1 MNKLT
6 TFCVHLGLKILI
18 RILARKKMMAS
29 PLSLKS
35 GRALTQ
41 IVKELAMRN
50 LFVGVIL
57 GIVISTQGFSGLIRL
72 LDSGVDAVKQ
82 TSKDIVK

>member
-1 MNKLT
+1 MRMT
-6 TFCVHLGLKILI
+6 
-18 RILARKKMMAS
+18 AS
-29 PLSLKS
+29 PQSRKNGL
-35 GRALTQ
+35 ALTQ

-57 GIVISTQGFSGLIRL
+57 GIVLSTQGFSGLVRL

>member
-1 MNKLT
+1 
-6 TFCVHLGLKILI
+6 
-18 RILARKKMMAS
+18 
-29 PLSLKS
+29 
-35 GRALTQ
+35 
-41 IVKELAMRN
+41 MRN

-57 GIVISTQGFSGLIRL
+57 GIVLSTQGFSGLIRL

>member
-1 MNKLT
+1 
-6 TFCVHLGLKILI
+6 
-18 RILARKKMMAS
+18 MMAS

>member
-1 MNKLT
+1 M
-6 TFCVHLGLKILI
+6 
-18 RILARKKMMAS
+18 RMMAS
-29 PLSLKS
+29 PLSRKN

-57 GIVISTQGFSGLIRL
+57 GIVLSTTGFSGLVRL

>member
-1 MNKLT
+1 MRMT
-6 TFCVHLGLKILI
+6 
-18 RILARKKMMAS
+18 AS
-29 PLSLKS
+29 PQSRKNGLILM
-35 GRALTQ
+35 Q

-57 GIVISTQGFSGLIRL
+57 GIVLSTQGFSGLVRL